1 MNRLIL
7 GWCDPI
13 SQRTAC
19 KLKRKIR
26 WTERTARTYHRKR
39 IHFCAKCAEPFKDIK
54 LLGAGR
60 EKFRRKRRRRG
71 GAREERKK
79 KKKKKESSKP
89 RSAVR
94 KSVGSGKTKEE
105 TRLNLPSLCSRLVGC
120 SKEPFYASGTKEF
133 DKVKS
138 KWKRVVP
145 CL

>member
-1 MNRLIL
+1 MQNRLKIL
-7 GWCDPI
+7 N
-13 SQRTAC
+13 SLARV
-19 KLKRKIR
+19 
-26 WTERTARTYHRKR
+26 ERNFEGK
-39 IHFCAKCAEPFKDIK
+39 
-54 LLGAGR
+54 GR
-60 EKFRRKRRRRG
+60 GGG

-138 KWKRVVP
+138 K
-145 CL
+145 